1 MSVQL
6 YKHNFIAYEAV
17 VSMLTDCGRAA
28 VIHPTGTG
36 KSYIAFKLIESC
48 PGARFLWLSP
58 SEYIFKTQMTNLLSE
73 DSDFPVEQITFATY
87 AKLMMMDEQAMK
99 DLSPDYII
107 LDEFHRC
114 GAEVWGQGVQTLL
127 RIHPDAKILG
137 LSATAIRYLDNNRNM
152 AEELF
157 DGNIASEMTLGESIV
172 RGILPT
178 PTYVSTLF
186 KYQNEIERYQ
196 KRINT
201 MKAKGLQD
209 TNQRYL
215 DALRRTLEKSEG
227 LDVIFQ
233 KHMTDKNGKYI
244 VFCANVEHMR
254 EMVERVPEWFSGIDA
269 EPHCYAVYSDSA
281 ESSKE
286 FKQFKTD
293 ESDHLKLL
301 FCIDM
306 LNEGVHVAG
315 ISGVILFRP
324 TVSPIIYKQ
333 QIGRALTAGTSNCPL
348 IIDVVNNADNLS
360 SIDALQD
367 EMSKAVLFLRA
378 NGRGE
383 EIVTESFEVEEQIQD
398 CRKLFQELEN
408 SLNGTWEH
416 YFIAAKRY
424 FAENGDLLVPRRYV
438 TEEGLS
444 LGNWILTQR
453 KVRAGKQLG
462 TLTDAQIMRLDSIGM
477 VWENIL
483 EKRFDTFFEAAKQY
497 YSEHGALLVP
507 VKYMTEDGMNLGV
520 WIANLRQQYANGE
533 AASVLDAE
541 RIERL
546 NEIGMVW
553 DTISFVWERNYAEA
567 LEYYK
572 KYGSIGAVPCDYR
585 TETDFNLGAW
595 LQNLRSGRKGQTGN
609 RTLSE
614 EQILRLDAI
623 GMRWGNKYEEQWNQA
638 YEAAK
643 KYYDKHGDLSKI
655 PSTYTTPDGIRL
667 RQWVQR
673 QQYSYE
679 NQNKLKCG
687 IFRLDENRIRML
699 NEIGLLLTK
708 RDSWL
713 RTYEIAKRY
722 SEQYGTLEISQNEVF
737 EDVWI
742 GKWLGLQRKAKLTGE
757 LTEEQIS
764 LLDRI
769 GYDWL
774 TTAERQWNTKYR
786 QAKQFYE
793 ENGHLRVTDSSL
805 SLWIIHQRKK
815 YISKDLSDEQ
825 IKLLNDI
832 GMQWNLDTWNQYY
845 ESVKRYAAEH
855 PPVNGK
861 LRIPPQVKD
870 ESGLRIGSWVSNQ
883 KTNIK
888 KGKLSEE
895 RIALLKAVGITIG
908 SFADMEWNQKYQLLS
923 EYVKENGF
931 FPPAQYKTECGVKLG
946 SWFKEQKRSCSRGRL
961 SKGKQDLLESLGVR
975 WSG

>member
-1 MSVQL
+1 MAVQL
-6 YKHNFIAYEAV
+6 FKHNSIAYEAV
-17 VSMLTDCGRAA
+17 VSMLSDCGRAA

-58 SEYIFKTQMTNLLSE
+58 SEYIYKTQMTNLLVE

-87 AKLMMMDEQAMK
+87 AKLMMMDEQAMEN
-99 DLSPDYII
+99 LSPDYII

-127 RIHPDAKILG
+127 KLHPDAKILG

-157 DGNIASEMTLGESIV
+157 DGNVASEMTLGESIV
-172 RGILPT
+172 RGILPA

-233 KHMTDKNGKYI
+233 KHMTDKCGKYI
-244 VFCANVEHMR
+244 VFCSNVEHMR
-254 EMVERVPEWFSGIDA
+254 EMVERVPEWFSGIDTK
-269 EPHCYAVYSDSA
+269 PHCYAVYSDSA

-286 FKQFKTD
+286 FEQFKTD

-333 QIGRALTAGTSNCPL
+333 QIGRALTAGMSKCPL

-408 SLNGTWEH
+408 NLNGTWDH
-416 YFIAAKRY
+416 YYLAAKRY
-424 FAENGDLLVPRRYV
+424 YAENGDLVVPRRYV

-462 TLTDAQIMRLDSIGM
+462 TLTESQIKKLDSIGM

-483 EKRFDTFFEAAKQY
+483 ERRFDTYFEAAKQY
-497 YSEHGALLVP
+497 YSEHGDLLVP
-507 VKYMTEDGMNLGV
+507 VKYTTEDGLNLGV

-553 DTISFVWERNYAEA
+553 DAISYTWEQNYTHA

-572 KYGSIGAVPCDYR
+572 EYGSIANVPCSYR
-585 TETDFNLGAW
+585 TKSGFCLGGW
-595 LQNLRSGRKGQTGN
+595 LQNLRSARYCQSSGRALT
-609 RTLSE
+609 E
-614 EQILRLDAI
+614 AQIQRLDAI
-623 GMRWGNKYEEQWNQA
+623 GMRWGNKFDAQWNQIYQVAKEYHEKYGDISQIPVA
-638 YEAAK
+638 YK
-643 KYYDKHGDLSKI
+643 
-655 PSTYTTPDGIRL
+655 TTDGIL
-667 RQWVQR
+667 LGKWVRR
-673 QQYSYE
+673 QQYAYE
-679 NQNKLKCG
+679 NPDKKGVQ
-687 IFRLDENRIRML
+687 LDEKRIAL
-699 NEIGLLLTK
+699 LKEIGLLTDREK
-708 RDSWL
+708 DSW
-713 RTYEIAKRY
+713 RRCFEVVKRY
-722 SEQYGTLEISQNEVF
+722 KEQFGTLEISQTVVF
-737 EDVWI
+737 ESVWI
-742 GKWLGLQRKAKLTGE
+742 GKWLGLQRKAKLNGQ

-764 LLDRI
+764 LLDDV

-774 TTAERQWNTKYR
+774 TTTERQWNAKY
-786 QAKQFYE
+786 KQVRAFYE
-793 ENGHLRVTDSSL
+793 RNGHLNVDDKSIALWLTQQRRKYLNHSL
-805 SLWIIHQRKK
+805 SM
-815 YISKDLSDEQ
+815 EQ
-825 IKLLNDI
+825 IKLLDEVE
-832 GMQWNLDTWNQYY
+832 MQWTM
-845 ESVKRYAAEH
+845 
-855 PPVNGK
+855 
-861 LRIPPQVKD
+861 
-870 ESGLRIGSWVSNQ
+870 Q
-883 KTNIK
+883 K
-888 KGKLSEE
+888 
-895 RIALLKAVGITIG
+895 
-908 SFADMEWNQKYQLLS
+908 
-923 EYVKENGF
+923 
-931 FPPAQYKTECGVKLG
+931 PA
-946 SWFKEQKRSCSRGRL
+946 
-961 SKGKQDLLESLGVR
+961 
-975 WSG
+975 